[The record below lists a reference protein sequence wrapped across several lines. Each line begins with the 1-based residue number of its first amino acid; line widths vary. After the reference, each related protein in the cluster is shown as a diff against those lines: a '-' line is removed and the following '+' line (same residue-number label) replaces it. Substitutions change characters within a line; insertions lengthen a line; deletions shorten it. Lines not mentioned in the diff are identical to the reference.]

1 MRAQHFAAPGN
12 LKPFCDS
19 LFRLAAGDGF
29 RHRARKIILAPG
41 MTNLFCRFESRV
53 SPDETSPSLP
63 HPPAEGTA
71 IANENPATQHLD
83 LTPFA
88 VMLHVIG

>member
-19 LFRLAAGDGF
+19 LFSLAAGDGF

-41 MTNLFCRFESRV
+41 MTNLFCRSESRI

-63 HPPAEGTA
+63 HPPAEV
-71 IANENPATQHLD
+71 ISNENAATQHLD
-83 LTPFA
+83 LKPFA